1 MPFEIV
7 KDPPEYRKVLGN
19 SYYQKIMKT
28 NKKEKN
34 PLDDRKMILEVTEVG
49 KNPLSKQKI
58 PI

>member
-1 MPFEIV
+1 
-7 KDPPEYRKVLGN
+7 
-19 SYYQKIMKT
+19 MKT

-34 PLDDRKMILEVTEVG
+34 PLDYRKMILEVTEVE

>member
-1 MPFEIV
+1 MME
-7 KDPPEYRKVLGN
+7 
-19 SYYQKIMKT
+19 T